1 MLPLVPLYQSLSCF
15 RSFMLNGWHYRFA
28 IQRYSSSI
36 RPPTPPYSASS
47 TKKSGVVTQT
57 FDAMIDFRR
66 QQARRTVLIHL
77 ARSHSESELYKLCSR
92 VGPITNMTLYTAN
105 KKECALLEF
114 SNEQSV
120 KNLLNITSHFT
131 NENRLPCASR
141 NLYFASQYT
150 GARLKYPP
158 VGREVQ
164 QLDDSIIDKA
174 LNDIRNVSDQ
184 IRFFWQ
190 KTKLTELDSR
200 LRFFVASLVEEALRS
215 IFVDTVCLPFGS
227 SVNTFGKSRCDL
239 DMLLSFEDFRDKNTK
254 YDGKMQQLRF
264 LTKRSY
270 LNDRFQAQAY
280 LKILADTLK
289 HFMAEC
295 TNVQII
301 LPARVPIVRFQHRLS
316 DLQCDVSM
324 SEFKSS
330 YYMSKLLW
338 SLSSI
343 DSRVAPLVFVIRRWA
358 REASIT
364 QSTPGPWFS
373 NFQMTLLVIFY
384 LQSIEILPKLNY
396 INEQSVTTSS
406 SLSSQDVTSVNGDLT
421 DDLILMNE
429 LENIRRVHP
438 NKSNNDSLAILFKGF
453 FSFYENFDFQSS
465 IITLLERQNTSKSS
479 LIQAGKEKEWP
490 IYLENPL
497 VPSMNASKNLVES
510 EGKRFRETCSKA
522 SKILSQSSTNLLS
535 LFEECRQPLPDD
547 LIARAYPA
555 PISIMPNLETD
566 IDQEELSTIRDMQQE
581 QIERVFDHTHHHIIN
596 S

>member
-1 MLPLVPLYQSLSCF
+1 MLPLISLYQSSSLSL
-15 RSFMLNGWHYRFA
+15 RILLNRCHYALA
-28 IQRYSSSI
+28 IQHYSSSI
-36 RPPTPPYSASS
+36 RPPIPPFSPSS
-47 TKKSGVVTQT
+47 INKSSNVTQT
-57 FDAMIDFRR
+57 FDTMLDFRR

-77 ARSHSESELYKLCSR
+77 GRSHSESELYKLCSR
-92 VGPITNMTLYTAN
+92 IGQITNMTLYTAN

-120 KNLLNITSHFT
+120 NNLLKITSHFT

-141 NLYFASQYT
+141 NLYFSSQQT
-150 GARLKYPP
+150 GTRLKYHPI
-158 VGREVQ
+158 GREVQ
-164 QLDDSIIDKA
+164 QPDDSIIDKS

-190 KTKLTELDSR
+190 KTKLTELDTR
-200 LRFFVASLVEEALRS
+200 LRFFVSSLVEEAFGS

-239 DMLLSFEDFRDKNTK
+239 DMLLTFEDFREKNIK
-254 YDGKMQQLRF
+254 RDGKIPQLRF

-338 SLSSI
+338 NLSSI
-343 DSRVAPLVFVIRRWA
+343 DNRVAPLVFAIRRWA

-373 NFQMTLLVIFY
+373 NFQMTLLVLFY

-396 INEQSVTTSS
+396 INEQPTTTSP
-406 SLSSQDVTSVNGDLT
+406 QDILAANVLGDLS
-421 DDLILMNE
+421 DDTILMNE
-429 LENIRRVHP
+429 LENIRYVQS
-438 NKSNNDSLAILFKGF
+438 NKTNNSSLAILLKGF
-453 FSFYENFDFQSS
+453 FTFYENYDFQSLL
-465 IITLLERQNTSKSS
+465 ITLLNRKNMSKSS
-479 LIQAGKEKEWP
+479 LIQTGKDKDWP

-510 EGKRFRETCSKA
+510 EGERFRETCKKA
-522 SKILSQSSTNLLS
+522 SEILSHSSKNLLS
-535 LFEECRQPLPDD
+535 LFEECHQILPDD

-555 PISIMPNLETD
+555 PISIMPDLETD
-566 IDQEELSTIRDMQQE
+566 INQDELTTINDIQQDQVFHNTHQQ
-581 QIERVFDHTHHHIIN
+581 HIVT

>member
-1 MLPLVPLYQSLSCF
+1 MLPLIPLYQSLSF
-15 RSFMLNGWHYRFA
+15 SRSFMLTGWHYTFA

-36 RPPTPPYSASS
+36 RPPTPPYSA
-47 TKKSGVVTQT
+47 GAVTQT
-57 FDAMIDFRR
+57 FDTMIDFRR

-77 ARSHSESELYKLCSR
+77 GRSHSESELYKLCSR

-114 SNEQSV
+114 STEQSV
-120 KNLLNITSHFT
+120 KHLLKITSHFT

-164 QLDDSIIDKA
+164 QLDDSIIDKS

-184 IRFFWQ
+184 IRYFWQ
-190 KTKLTELDSR
+190 KTKLTELDTR

-227 SVNTFGKSRCDL
+227 SVTTFGKSRCDL
-239 DMLLSFEDFRDKNTK
+239 DMLLSFEDFRDKNNQIK
-254 YDGKMQQLRF
+254 FDGKLQQLRF

-338 SLSSI
+338 GLSSI

-373 NFQMTLLVIFY
+373 NFQMTLLVLFY
-384 LQSIEILPKLNY
+384 LQSIRILPKLNY
-396 INEQSVTTSS
+396 INEQSVTTPSS
-406 SLSSQDVTSVNGDLT
+406 SPSQDATSTNGDLS

-438 NKSNNDSLAILFKGF
+438 NKSNNDSLATLFKGF

-465 IITLLERQNTSKSS
+465 VITLLERQNTLKSL
-479 LIQAGKEKEWP
+479 LIQAGKDKEWP

-510 EGKRFRETCSKA
+510 EGERFRQTCSKA
-522 SKILSQSSTNLLS
+522 SEILSQSSKNLLS
-535 LFEECRQPLPDD
+535 LFEECRQSLPDD

-566 IDQEELSTIRDMQQE
+566 IDQEEISTIRDMQQE
-581 QIERVFDHTHHHIIN
+581 QIEQVFDHTHHHVVN

>member
-57 FDAMIDFRR
+57 FDVMIDFRR

-289 HFMAEC
+289 HFMA
-295 TNVQII
+295 
-301 LPARVPIVRFQHRLS
+301 
-316 DLQCDVSM
+316 
-324 SEFKSS
+324 
-330 YYMSKLLW
+330 
-338 SLSSI
+338 
-343 DSRVAPLVFVIRRWA
+343 
-358 REASIT
+358 
-364 QSTPGPWFS
+364 
-373 NFQMTLLVIFY
+373 
-384 LQSIEILPKLNY
+384 
-396 INEQSVTTSS
+396 
-406 SLSSQDVTSVNGDLT
+406 
-421 DDLILMNE
+421 
-429 LENIRRVHP
+429 
-438 NKSNNDSLAILFKGF
+438 
-453 FSFYENFDFQSS
+453 
-465 IITLLERQNTSKSS
+465 
-479 LIQAGKEKEWP
+479 
-490 IYLENPL
+490 
-497 VPSMNASKNLVES
+497 
-510 EGKRFRETCSKA
+510 
-522 SKILSQSSTNLLS
+522 
-535 LFEECRQPLPDD
+535 
-547 LIARAYPA
+547 
-555 PISIMPNLETD
+555 
-566 IDQEELSTIRDMQQE
+566 
-581 QIERVFDHTHHHIIN
+581 
-596 S
+596 